1 MMLNNMETG
10 IENKILE
17 YINSQSRNKI
27 VLYRNEILDI
37 KAIDIGKQL
46 AQRIYNFK
54 EDTKLPIRVTSE
66 IDGIIND
73 SELQHAVYGRVKALS
88 NLGILIEPE
97 LKQDLT
103 RLMEKHSNG
112 NVLFINWDGEI
123 DQDNLYFLTK
133 EKGIKINIKNLSH
146 III

>member
-1 MMLNNMETG
+1 MDKGGE
-10 IENKILE
+10 IKILE

-27 VLYRNEILDI
+27 VFYNKEILDV
-37 KAIDIGKQL
+37 KPIDMGRQL

-54 EDTKLPIRVTSE
+54 EDTKLPIKVTLE
-66 IDGIIND
+66 IEEIIND
-73 SELQHAVYGRVKALS
+73 SETHHASYGSIKAIS
-88 NLGILIEPE
+88 NLGILMEPE

-112 NVLFINWDGEI
+112 NVLFIKWDGEI
-123 DQDNLYFLTK
+123 DQDNLYFLSK
-133 EKGIKINIKNLSH
+133 EKGLKINIKNLSH

>member
-1 MMLNNMETG
+1 MLNKMEKA

-17 YINSQSRNKI
+17 YVNSHSRNKI
-27 VLYRNEILDI
+27 VFYRNEILDI
-37 KAIDIGKQL
+37 EAIDIGKQL

-54 EDTKLPIRVTSE
+54 DDSKLPIKVTLE
-66 IDGIIND
+66 IDEIIND
-73 SELQHAVYGRVKALS
+73 SEIQQAVYGRVKALS
-88 NLGILIEPE
+88 NLGILIEHE

-112 NVLFINWDGEI
+112 NVLFIKWDGEI
-123 DQDNLYFLTK
+123 DQDNLYFLSK

-146 III
+146 IVI

>member
-1 MMLNNMETG
+1 MKST
-10 IENKILE
+10 IENKILD

-27 VLYRNEILDI
+27 VFYRNEIYDL
-37 KAIDIGKQL
+37 KPIDVGKQL

-54 EDTKLPIRVTSE
+54 DDSKLPIKITSE
-66 IDGIIND
+66 IDGILND
-73 SELQHAVYGRVKALS
+73 SEIQHAVYGRVKALS

-112 NVLFINWDGEI
+112 NVLFIKCDGEI
-123 DQDNLYFLTK
+123 DQDNLYFLSK

-146 III
+146 IVI

>member
-1 MMLNNMETG
+1 MLNKMETT

-17 YINSQSRNKI
+17 YVNSQSRNKI
-27 VLYRNEILDI
+27 VFYRNEILDI

-54 EDTKLPIRVTSE
+54 DDSNLPIKITSE

-73 SELQHAVYGRVKALS
+73 SEIQHAVYGRVKALS
-88 NLGILIEPE
+88 NVGILIEHE

-112 NVLFINWDGEI
+112 NVLFIKWDGEI
-123 DQDNLYFLTK
+123 DQDDLYFLSK

>member
-1 MMLNNMETG
+1 METG